1 MGVFLIAVCLNFY
14 SSFRPGAPVHMAER
28 RGPASRHTRHKA
40 ACFVFLHASHNNGP
54 DFHLCKS
61 KVAFEVGRAG
71 DSA

>member
-14 SSFRPGAPVHMAER
+14 SCFRPGAPAHMAER

-40 ACFVFLHASHNNGP
+40 ACFVSLCASHNNGP

-61 KVAFEVGRAG
+61 KMAFEIGRVGA
-71 DSA
+71 